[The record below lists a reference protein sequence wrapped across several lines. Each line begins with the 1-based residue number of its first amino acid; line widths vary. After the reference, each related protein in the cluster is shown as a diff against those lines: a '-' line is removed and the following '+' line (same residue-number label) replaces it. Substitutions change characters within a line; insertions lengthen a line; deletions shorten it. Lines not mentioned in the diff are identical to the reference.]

1 MSIYTCP
8 HCGKKGFT
16 PITKALAGKMNSKGR
31 PCKNCGKRC
40 VNGKAATIFNAVY
53 SLITFVCM
61 VLLFLFSQRYDF
73 LAIREVPIMI
83 LLILSLFVVPAVAN
97 AFFFKMEESIR
108 LDLNE

>member
-1 MSIYTCP
+1 
-8 HCGKKGFT
+8 
-16 PITKALAGKMNSKGR
+16 
-31 PCKNCGKRC
+31 
-40 VNGKAATIFNAVY
+40 
-53 SLITFVCM
+53 M

-73 LAIREVPIMI
+73 LAIREIPLMI